1 MNDDLLALALPF
13 DKSAESSMVKGG
25 TRLTYIP
32 VSEVIHRLNEVLAYN
47 WSYTV
52 QSCHR
57 DPLDPDYI
65 VAHVTMKVYLP
76 HAQEPVAIRDGFG
89 GVKVKRTRD
98 GGIVDLGDEYKGAV
112 SDALKKAAQS
122 FGVGLYLA
130 RHEDKAPAS
139 TERTPITNPTPS
151 PYKGENIKALFPDA
165 QEIAS
170 GDVVVKGTQHGEL
183 PSWLYVEAE
192 KAGVVMVWDNRDKV
206 AGTKRPWF
214 KDVNG
219 DKAFWPPKGT
229 PDPVILPPIE
239 EQWDTEEEP
248 F

>member
-32 VSEVIHRLNEVLAYN
+32 VAEVIHRLNEVLAYN
-47 WSYTV
+47 WGYTV
-52 QSCHR
+52 VSYQR
-57 DPLDPDYI
+57 DPLDPDYV
-65 VAHVTMKVYLP
+65 VAHVSMKVYIDG
-76 HAQEPVAIRDGFG
+76 EPVIRDGFG
-89 GVKVKRTRD
+89 GVKIKRTRD
-98 GGIVDLGDEYKGAV
+98 GAIVDLGDEYKGAV

-151 PYKGENIKALFPDA
+151 AYKGENIKALFPDA
-165 QEIAS
+165 QEVAS
-170 GDVVVKGTQHGEL
+170 GDVTVKGNQHGEL
-183 PSWLYVEAE
+183 PSWLYVEAD
-192 KAGVVMVWDNRDKV
+192 KAGVFMVWDNRDKV

-229 PDPVILPPIE
+229 PDPVIIAPIVE
-239 EQWDTEEEP
+239 WDTEEEP

>member
-13 DKSAESSMVKGG
+13 DKSVESSMVKGG

-32 VSEVIHRLNEVLAYN
+32 VSEVIHRLNEVLKGS
-47 WSYTV
+47 WGYTV
-52 QSCHR
+52 VSYQR
-57 DPLDPDYI
+57 DPLDPDYV
-65 VAHVTMKVYLP
+65 VAHVSMKVYMDG
-76 HAQEPVAIRDGFG
+76 EPVIRDGFG
-89 GVKVKRTRD
+89 GVKIKRNKA
-98 GGIVDLGDEYKGAV
+98 GEIVDLGDEYKGAV

-130 RHEDKAPAS
+130 RHEDKATAS

-151 PYKGENIKALFPDA
+151 AYKGENIKALFPDA
-165 QEIAS
+165 TEVAT
-170 GDVVVKGTQHGEL
+170 GDVVVKGNQHGEL

-192 KAGVVMVWDNRDKV
+192 KAGVSMVWDNRDKV

-229 PDPVILPPIE
+229 PDPVIIAPIVE
-239 EQWDTEEEP
+239 WDTDEEP

>member
-1 MNDDLLALALPF
+1 MNDDLLALALQF

-25 TRLTYIP
+25 TKLTYIP
-32 VSEVIHRLNEVLAYN
+32 VAEVIQRLNEVLAYN

-52 QSCHR
+52 QSCQR

-65 VAHVTMKVYLP
+65 VAHVTMKVYFG
-76 HAQEPVAIRDGFG
+76 ANDPVIRDGYG

-98 GGIVDLGDEYKGAV
+98 GAIVDLGDEYKGAV

-130 RHEDKAPAS
+130 RHEDKMQAS
-139 TERTPITNPTPS
+139 TERRPISNPTPS

-165 QEIAS
+165 QEVAS
-170 GDVVVKGTQHGEL
+170 GDVIVKGNQHGEL

-192 KAGVVMVWDNRDKV
+192 KAGVSMVWDNRDKV

-229 PDPVILPPIE
+229 PDPVIIAPIVE
-239 EQWDTEEEP
+239 WDTEEEP